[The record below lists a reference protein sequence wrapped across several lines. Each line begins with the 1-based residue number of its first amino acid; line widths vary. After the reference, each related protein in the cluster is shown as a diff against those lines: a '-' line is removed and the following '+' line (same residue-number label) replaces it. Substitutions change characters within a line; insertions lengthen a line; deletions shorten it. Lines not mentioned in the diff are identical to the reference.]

1 MEVLMQD
8 IRFAFRSLRR
18 TPGFAAVVI
27 AVMTLGI
34 GVNTMIF
41 SMVYGIMLRPWPL
54 PDSERI
60 VMVGQSDP
68 KHSDDDI
75 GLSFPNYLD
84 LREQTK
90 SFSHFGG
97 LWDISAY
104 VTLDR
109 DPEKMEGANI
119 TSEVFPALGVAP
131 VIGRNFR
138 RDEEVW
144 GKNWTQVIISDRIW
158 RDRYG
163 ASTDVLGKTL
173 RLNGRVRQI
182 VGVMPP
188 GFRYPETQDLWIPAG
203 YDASQDTRADG
214 TMKGVA
220 RLKPGVSVKQ
230 ADAELKTLMAGLV
243 KAYPKENESM
253 SAHVNVM
260 REWES
265 RGPRPL
271 MYLMLAAVGFLLL
284 ISCANVANLM
294 LARAAARRREISL
307 RMALGASRGRV
318 IRQLLTESVL
328 LAILSAGLGVLLAHW
343 GNRVW
348 LTAIPLELPFYMRI
362 LIDAP
367 VLLYTVV
374 IASAAGVLF
383 GLAPA
388 MHASDTRLSESL
400 REGSAQAGS
409 SRAGHLMRQGLIV
422 AEIAFS
428 LVLLIG
434 AGLMVRS
441 FMHLQNSG
449 RGLRTES
456 AVTGQTLLPIATYPD
471 ENSRRVFIREF
482 QRRMAESPGVREQ
495 TIVTRLPLNNG
506 SNMNGV
512 LADGSKIVDPKEA
525 PKVGVV
531 KAMPGYFPLIGLPV
545 LRGRD
550 FTDGDREGS
559 EHVCIVNES
568 LAKKMWPGEQPL
580 GRRIRMAFDEDS
592 MATAWRTV
600 VGVVPDIVQNTE
612 GDNVAATL
620 YLSQMQEPDQF
631 FSIIVRSD
639 RPSDQVST
647 ELRRTLRSVG
657 SDLALTE
664 VRTLKEQLHRQMWV
678 RRLFA
683 GLMGVFGIMAL
694 VIAGVGLYGVMAYSV
709 AQRTQE
715 IGIRMALGAA
725 REQVVRMVV
734 GQALRLTGL
743 GCAIGLGA
751 ALLLTQGMTTLIV
764 GVKPSDPPTYVAV
777 SVALML
783 SGLLAAAVP
792 AMRATRVD
800 PMIALRSD

>member
-1 MEVLMQD
+1 MEVLIQD

-60 VMVGQSDP
+60 VAVGQSDP
-68 KHSDDDI
+68 KHGDDDR
-75 GLSFPNYLD
+75 GLSFANYLD
-84 LREQTK
+84 VRDQAK

-97 LWDISAY
+97 QWNMNAY

-109 DPEKMEGANI
+109 DPEKLEGANI
-119 TSEVFPALGVAP
+119 TADLFPALGVAP
-131 VIGRNFR
+131 VLGRNFR

-158 RDRYG
+158 RERYG
-163 ASTDVLGKTL
+163 ASRDVLGKTL

-188 GFRYPETQDLWIPAG
+188 GFRYPESQDFWIPTG
-203 YDASQDTRADG
+203 YDATTDKRSDTVLS
-214 TMKGVA
+214 GVA

-230 ADAELKTLMAGLV
+230 ADAEMKTLMAGLV
-243 KAYPKENESM
+243 KAYPKDNDGM
-253 SAHVNVM
+253 SAHVHNL
-260 REWES
+260 REWQS

-271 MYLMLAAVGFLLL
+271 MFLMLAAVGFLLL

-307 RMALGASRGRV
+307 RMALGASRSRV
-318 IRQLLTESVL
+318 IRQLLTESML
-328 LAILSAGLGVLLAHW
+328 LAVVSAGLGVLLASW

-348 LTAIPLELPFYMRI
+348 MSAIPLELPFYMRFM
-362 LIDAP
+362 IDGP
-367 VLLYTVV
+367 VLLYTVG
-374 IASAAGVLF
+374 IASVAGVLF

-409 SRAGHLMRQGLIV
+409 SRAGNIMRQGLIV

-441 FMHLQNSG
+441 FMHLQRSG
-449 RGLRTES
+449 EGLRTEQVVS
-456 AVTGQTLLPIATYPD
+456 GQTLLPIATYPD
-471 ENSRRVFIREF
+471 ETARRVFMREF
-482 QRRMAESPGVREQ
+482 QQRLAESPGVREQ

-506 SNMNGV
+506 NNTNGV
-512 LADGSKIVDPKEA
+512 LADGGKVTDPKDA
-525 PKVGVV
+525 LRTSVV
-531 KAMPGYFPLIGLPV
+531 KALPGYFSLIGLPV
-545 LRGRD
+545 RRGRE
-550 FTDGDREGS
+550 FTASDREGG
-559 EHVCIVNES
+559 ERVCIVNEA
-568 LAKKMWPGEQPL
+568 LAKKLWPGQDPL
-580 GRRIRMAFDEDS
+580 GKRLRMAFEEDS
-592 MATAWRTV
+592 MATAWRSV
-600 VGVVPDIVQNTE
+600 VGLVPNIEQNTE
-612 GDNVAATL
+612 GSDVAETI
-620 YLSQMQEPDQF
+620 YLSQMQEPDQIF
-631 FSIIVRSD
+631 TILVRSD
-639 RPSDQVST
+639 RPAAQVAT
-647 ELRRTLRSVG
+647 ELRQTLRSVG
-657 SDLALTE
+657 ADLALTE
-664 VRTLKEQLHRQMWV
+664 VRTLSQQLHRQMWV

-683 GLMGVFGIMAL
+683 SLMAVFGVMAL
-694 VIAGVGLYGVMAYSV
+694 LIAGVGLYGVMAYSV

-725 REQVVRMVV
+725 RDQVVRMVV
-734 GQALRLTGL
+734 GQALRLTLL
-743 GCAIGLGA
+743 GCVIGVAA

-764 GVKPSDPPTYVAV
+764 GVKPSDPPTYAV
-777 SVALML
+777 VSIALML

-792 AMRATRVD
+792 ALRATRVD
-800 PMIALRSD
+800 PMIALRTD